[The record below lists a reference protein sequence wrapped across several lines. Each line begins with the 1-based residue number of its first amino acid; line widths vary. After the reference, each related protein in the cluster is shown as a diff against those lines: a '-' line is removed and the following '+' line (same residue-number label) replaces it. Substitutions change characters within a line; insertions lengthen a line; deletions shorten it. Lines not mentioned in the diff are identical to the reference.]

1 MSGSGRPSSCRQL
14 SLAKRRATAVVQ
26 HMHGWLDGLSSA
38 HRFMTG
44 PEE

>member
-1 MSGSGRPSSCRQL
+1 MSERVPGSCRQL
-14 SLAKRRATAVVQ
+14 KLARRRATAVVQ
-26 HMHGWLDGLSSA
+26 HMASRDGLSSA